1 MTVDSRIIHPSLCSL
16 CQLKVVSLRDI
27 PTCNSGKERR
37 CGLTGSIHANAF
49 ADSKNKCIYSHVVAY
64 SEFALDLIFIFLECG
79 KTPTQKNRGKEDVC
93 AERSRQGTDH
103 KSLNSDLWFW
113 RNQSGSCFLFM
124 SFFFFYKIDGW
135 IDLTTLH
142 FKFNTVGTLT
152 FQPSLV
158 FLLI

>member
-1 MTVDSRIIHPSLCSL
+1 MTVDSLIIHPSLCSL
-16 CQLKVVSLRDI
+16 CQLKVVSFRDI
-27 PTCNSGKERR
+27 PPCNSGKERR
-37 CGLTGSIHANAF
+37 YGLTGSIRANAF

-79 KTPTQKNRGKEDVC
+79 KTPTQKNRGKRDVC

-103 KSLNSDLWFW
+103 KSLHSDLWFW
-113 RNQSGSCFLFM
+113 RNKSGSCSLFM
-124 SFFFFYKIDGW
+124 SFLNKIDGW
-135 IDLTTLH
+135 IDLTALH